1 MKSASF
7 TQIAKGGVTY
17 RERCYVQYARL
28 LKIFEVMISDFGKRW
43 RVRIYKM
50 RAIQRRGAAQLVM
63 SIWDA

>member
-1 MKSASF
+1 MLCTICPA
-7 TQIAKGGVTY
+7 V
-17 RERCYVQYARL
+17 ED
-28 LKIFEVMISDFGKRW
+28 FEVMISDHGKRW